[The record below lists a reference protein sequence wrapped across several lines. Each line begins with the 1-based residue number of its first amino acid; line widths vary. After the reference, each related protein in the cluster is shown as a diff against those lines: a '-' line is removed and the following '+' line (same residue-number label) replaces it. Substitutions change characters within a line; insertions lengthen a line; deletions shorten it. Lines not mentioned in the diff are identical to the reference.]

1 MTDLPPATASTATP
15 APPAPPPPAKKKAGA
30 FVRFFRRM
38 LLGLVVL
45 VAAWT
50 WFSLTW
56 AYSEGDRAGVLQK
69 LSRKG
74 VFCKTWEG
82 ELAQYVV
89 AGVAPQIWQF
99 SIRDD
104 ALAAKLAEQVG
115 RNVQLHYTEHVGVPT
130 TCFADT
136 RFFVARFTEMSGVPS
151 ISVAPTATMPPT
163 AVPGSPTSPAGQPA
177 SGP

>member
-1 MTDLPPATASTATP
+1 MR
-15 APPAPPPPAKKKAGA
+15 
-30 FVRFFRRM
+30 FVRTT
-38 LLGLVVL
+38 LIGVVAL
-45 VAAWT
+45 FAAWT

-104 ALAAKLAEQVG
+104 ALAAKLSEQVG
-115 RNVQLHYTEHVGVPT
+115 RNLQLHYTEHIGVPT

-136 RFFVARFTEMSGVPS
+136 RFFVARFTEMTGIPA
-151 ISVAPTATMPPT
+151 ITVAPTATMPPT
-163 AVPGSPTSPAGQPA
+163 AVPGSPSSPAGQPA
-177 SGP
+177 STP